1 MSERSSSLSAS
12 GPSAESRSAPS
23 SPAWRPFSSPSS
35 TSPFFATPALLR
47 RYSGGRV
54 YGAGLYGR
62 ASFVANLFE
71 AVSTPSEALSTPGS
85 DVQAQRPATE
95 VTLTRVGVRGLEKV
109 IWVGPGASGNGR
121 SAAGDHYFAELECF
135 VDLDPSQAGVHMSRF
150 EEIVNEAIDSAVLGE
165 TLRAEALAADVARA
179 VLERQDGMRA
189 EVTIAARYPE
199 TVPAPVSGLPTQEIY
214 TLLGTAVASRRGTRT
229 LTGVEAHGMTACPC
243 AQDLVAGR
251 ARERLVEQ
259 GFSDDEIAR
268 VFESAPVATH
278 NQRGIGSLRIGCPE
292 GVAFDVDARELLH
305 IVEQS
310 MSSEIYELMKRS
322 DEVSV
327 VEKAHRRPR
336 FVEDCVREM
345 VRSVAERYPEL
356 SDGGFILARQENL
369 ETIHR
374 HSVVAERSGLMS
386 EVLAEL
392 ESGERSAHHT
402 TEREWLEAPC
412 GAAPASS

>member
-179 VLERQDGMRA
+179 ILERQDGMRA
-189 EVTIAARYPE
+189 EVKIAARSPE

-229 LTGVEAHGMTACPC
+229 LTGVEAQGMTACPC
-243 AQDLVAGR
+243 AQGLVEDGAR
-251 ARERLVEQ
+251 ARLAEQ
-259 GFSDDEIAR
+259 GFDPGDIDRIVDA
-268 VFESAPVATH
+268 VPIATH
-278 NQRGIGSLRIGCPE
+278 NQRGIGTLYIGVPEGSDTDIDARQLLRI
-292 GVAFDVDARELLH
+292 
-305 IVEQS
+305 VESS

-322 DEVSV
+322 DERSV
-327 VEKAHRRPR
+327 VEKAHANPR

-345 VRSVAERYPEL
+345 IRQVVRDFPTLR
-356 SDGGFILARQENL
+356 DGAFVHARQENL

-374 HSVVAERSGLMS
+374 HNVVAERYGM
-386 EVLAEL
+386 LAEIAGEL
-392 ESGERSAHHT
+392 ESADHSRHHT
-402 TEREWLEAPC
+402 TMREWLEAP
-412 GAAPASS
+412 AV